1 MSALAILAAAALFGA
16 APAPAGDQQT
26 LMARIE
32 ARVVMPRGA
41 DPIAGYRRTYAWD
54 PHAPPGSRV
63 LALYMRTDANW
74 VGRFWVPSDELPVVM
89 DGGCGIVT
97 LTYDVADDRVEQIG
111 CNGLA

>member
-1 MSALAILAAAALFGA
+1 MNALPLLVAAALLGV
-16 APAPAGDQQT
+16 APVPAGDQQA

-63 LALYMRTDANW
+63 LAVYMRTDANW
-74 VGRFWVPSDELPVVM
+74 TQRLWVAADQLPVVM

-97 LTYDVADDRVEQIG
+97 LTYDVANDRVERIG